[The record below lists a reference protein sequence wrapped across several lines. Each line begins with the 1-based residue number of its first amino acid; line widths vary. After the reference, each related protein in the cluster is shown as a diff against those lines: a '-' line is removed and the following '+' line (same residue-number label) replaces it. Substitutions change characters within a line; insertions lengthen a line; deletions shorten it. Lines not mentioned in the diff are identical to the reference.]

1 MTLSVRELDS
11 VEALEELAGAWRDLL
26 VRVPHDSPYLTP
38 DFMIP
43 WARMLAGRYRLAVLV
58 VHDGARLVGV
68 APLFERRL
76 GQWGVGFVMRS
87 FPLHGLSPPF
97 DLVVD
102 PKVAG
107 VIDALLDHLHADRRW
122 HLVELLNVAA
132 DSLNIAALRAA
143 CMRKG
148 LWFEDHAS
156 LTTTYVPMAQSWDAY
171 LASLPRALRKT
182 IRQGERRLA
191 QSGPLRFVRCPQ
203 DGLAVQDGIA
213 MALAVIASSW
223 KRFDDEGVD
232 WPAFFKDFGTRLAA
246 RNMLCLRFLTVG
258 DRPVAYHL
266 EIDYQGNLHGLHN
279 AYDLSMGAGAPG
291 AVLLADALRDAHARG
306 CGRFDFL
313 GTKEYLERW
322 AQGQRDHV
330 RLRIV
335 HRGAVA
341 RVKTAVYDRVASARK
356 ARAQRAEE
364 AVRLARLG
372 RTPADA
378 DGQAPP

>member
-11 VEALEELAGAWRDLL
+11 VQALEELAGAWRDLL
-26 VRVPHDSPYLTP
+26 ARVPHDSPYLTP

-43 WARMLAGRYRLAVLV
+43 WARMLAGSYRLAVLA

-76 GQWGVGFVMRS
+76 SQWGVGFVMRS

-97 DLVVD
+97 DLIVD
-102 PKVAG
+102 PQAAG

-122 HLVELLNVAA
+122 HLVELLNVATG
-132 DSLNIAALRAA
+132 SPNVTGLRAA
-143 CMRKG
+143 CLRKG
-148 LWFEDHAS
+148 FHFEDQAS
-156 LTTTYVPMAQSWDAY
+156 LTTTYVPMAPSWEAY

-203 DGLAVQDGIA
+203 DGMTVPDGIA
-213 MALAVIASSW
+213 MALSVIANSW
-223 KRFDDEGVD
+223 KRFDDEAVD
-232 WPAFFKDFGTRLAA
+232 WPAFFHDFGARLAA
-246 RNMLCLRFLTVG
+246 RNMLCLRFLMVG
-258 DRPVAYHL
+258 DRPAAYHL

-279 AYDLSMGAGAPG
+279 AYDLSMGSGAPG
-291 AVLLADALRDAHARG
+291 AVLLAEALRDAHARG

-322 AQGQRDHV
+322 AQAQRDYL

-335 HRGAVA
+335 DRRAVA
-341 RVKTAVYDRVASARK
+341 RVKTAVYGRVAGVRK
-356 ARAQRAEE
+356 ARAQREEE
-364 AVRLARLG
+364 ALRLARLG
-372 RTPADA
+372 RPPAGA
-378 DGQAPP
+378 DEQVPT